1 MATTLSSGAAA
12 ELPIRSQSVRT
23 RRPPTTSRPEPPLPR
38 SESTNRAEASRPH
51 RRSSQRSASGATT
64 AATTTTTT
72 STATSSRHHPHPS
85 QQQQQ
90 QYHHQ
95 QQPDMSAAAAAP
107 HGHASAGDDHRNGA
121 DAGVSTHRSA
131 TGTTK
136 QRYRTVIPAPSGNY
150 AFIKTIGQGS
160 MGKVKLAKKEGTNEL
175 VACKIIERVS
185 PDDGRQSREEREKAD
200 AAREDRNAR
209 EAAIVSLLNHQYICG
224 LRDNLRTR
232 WHWYMLFEY
241 VNGGQMLDYIISHG
255 KLKEKQARKFA
266 RQIASAVDY
275 CHRNSIVHRD
285 LKIENILISK
295 TGDIKIIDFG
305 LSNLFSPEEDRKLK
319 TYCGSLYFAAPELLQ
334 ARPYTGPEVDVWSF
348 GVVLFVLVCGKVP
361 FDDQYM
367 PALHQ
372 KIKKGAVDYPNW
384 LSSECK
390 HLISRMLVT
399 DPKQRATMQEVMNH
413 PWMLKGYNGPPD
425 NYLPRRE
432 PLTLPLDPE
441 VISQMTGFKFG
452 PPEYITAELT
462 KRIKSPK
469 YQAAVRRL
477 EKERERPEPIAKD
490 AEKKRGFGFD
500 FYKRRNSVTSKDKLT
515 AASSEGL
522 SLGDDPLN
530 AFDPL
535 ISIYYLVREKLERER
550 NHVYIDLQQPS
561 KAQQPPPSSSQ
572 TVMPVPPSPVIRPK
586 EKHSLADIVPPQP
599 VHNAEPR
606 SRQRTRSHSE
616 DQPRE
621 PIQGGLLSPDMVPA
635 KKESTAAGILR
646 RLSTRD
652 RRKEPPATASSTD
665 GKPPIRGSMSMRA
678 KSLGH
683 ARRESIQMRR
693 AKREAEAAAQQ
704 AQPQTTEPQRSY
716 QSHHH
721 SVREETDAELVD
733 SDIRGETSGG
743 SNERL
748 EPEDPD
754 LVKPVFL
761 KGIFSVSTTSTK
773 PLSEIRADIKRVL
786 RVLGVEFN
794 EIKGGFSCR
803 HTPSINHAER
813 QPTVMTEGGN
823 EIEFEILIVKV
834 PIVSLH
840 GVQFKRLAGNTWQY
854 KALAEQ
860 IVRELRL

>member
-1 MATTLSSGAAA
+1 MATTLSAGGAD
-12 ELPIRSQSVRT
+12 LPIRSQSVRT
-23 RRPPTTSRPEPPLPR
+23 RRPPTAPRQEPPLPR
-38 SESTNRAEASRPH
+38 SESTTRADSSRPH
-51 RRSSQRSASGATT
+51 RRSSQRSTSGA
-64 AATTTTTT
+64 
-72 STATSSRHHPHPS
+72 SPR
-85 QQQQQ
+85 
-90 QYHHQ
+90 HHQ
-95 QQPDMSAAAAAP
+95 QQSDMPPQTPAAP
-107 HGHASAGDDHRNGA
+107 NHAEEARDPGSGQTPRTSKH
-121 DAGVSTHRSA
+121 
-131 TGTTK
+131 
-136 QRYRTVIPAPSGNY
+136 RYRTVIPAPSGNY

-200 AAREDRNAR
+200 AAKEDRNAR
-209 EAAIVSLLNHQYICG
+209 EAAIVSLLSHQYICG

-241 VNGGQMLDYIISHG
+241 VDGGQMLDYIISHG

-334 ARPYTGPEVDVWSF
+334 AKPYTGPEVDVWSF

-399 DPKQRATMQEVMNH
+399 DPRQRATMHEVMNH
-413 PWMLKGYNGPPD
+413 PWMVKGYNGPPD
-425 NYLPRRE
+425 NYLPHRE

-441 VISQMTGFKFG
+441 VITHMTGFKFG
-452 PPEYITAELT
+452 PADYIRDELT

-469 YQAAVRRL
+469 YQAATRRL
-477 EKERERPEPIAKD
+477 EREKEYPQPAPKD
-490 AEKKRGFGFD
+490 IEKRRGFGFD
-500 FYKRRNSVTSKDKLT
+500 FYKRRNSVTSRDTLT
-515 AASSEGL
+515 NTSSEGL
-522 SLGDDPLN
+522 PIGDDPLN
-530 AFDPL
+530 AFDPM

-550 NHVYIDLQQPS
+550 KDLQAPPKVQR
-561 KAQQPPPSSSQ
+561 PPSSPQ
-572 TVMPVPPSPVIRPK
+572 QQQPQVPPSPIVRPK
-586 EKHSLADIVPPQP
+586 EKHSLAEIVPPQP
-599 VHNAEPR
+599 AHTEGR

-616 DQPRE
+616 DQTRE
-621 PIQGGLLSPDMVPA
+621 PVKNGLLSPDMIPA

-652 RRKEPPATASSTD
+652 RRKEAAPADPQT
-665 GKPPIRGSMSMRA
+665 GGLIRGSVSMRA

-683 ARRESIQMRR
+683 ARRESIQARR
-693 AKREAEAAAQQ
+693 AKREAEAREQQ
-704 AQPQTTEPQRSY
+704 P
-716 QSHHH
+716 
-721 SVREETDAELVD
+721 VREETDAELGEGD
-733 SDIRGETSGG
+733 GETSGA

-754 LVKPVFL
+754 LAKPVYL

-773 PLSEIRADIKRVL
+773 PLPEIRADIKRAL
-786 RVLGVEFN
+786 KSLGVEYN
-794 EIKGGFSCR
+794 EIKGGFSCW
-803 HTPSINHAER
+803 HVPSIVNNDDHRHVSREM
-813 QPTVMTEGGN
+813 QPTVADGD
-823 EIEFEILIVKV
+823 IRFEIFIVKV

-840 GVQFKRLAGNTWQY
+840 GVQFKKVAGNTWQY
-854 KALAEQ
+854 KAMAEQ
-860 IVRELRL
+860 VVRELRL